1 MVSKISAAFF
11 LSLSL
16 SFGSA
21 AGFAQSADETAL
33 TKTLSEEFVLSRG
46 SEVYLNSSSAN
57 EEAIKA
63 LDRNGQ
69 MMIQQFYQV
78 QKLGANSGLAADDLQ
93 RFNAMAAAGAL
104 YLPAQFFTGTLNA
117 SGGVQAL
124 SQDARLYRA
133 SEAIDP
139 EPGNP
144 KVRPQFSAADQDDQ
158 RARVQALVPQIES
171 LQQVGGFSNKC
182 PSALA
187 AGVPSTAINAA
198 MNCYQQNK
206 SIFKNPMI
214 VIMDLTKPS
223 TQKRFFV
230 LDANTGQLLS
240 SDYAMHGRGV
250 GSGAGSHKTP
260 AGMHY
265 LDQSLYRSGRP
276 YKLGVEMKGLES
288 RNKNSHARAIR
299 LHDWG
304 LEKDIAEG
312 FSPPTWGCVGVSDQA
327 MQSLQGQVS
336 GGSLMFNYTGSKED
350 EQLQNGVCS
359 FKKP

>member
-1 MVSKISAAFF
+1 MFKNISAIFISF
-11 LSLSL
+11 ILC
-16 SFGSA
+16 FGSI
-21 AGFAQSADETAL
+21 AGNAQSSSEVVTA
-33 TKTLSEEFVLSRG
+33 KALSEEFVLSRG
-46 SEVYLNSSSAN
+46 AEVYLNKSSAN

-104 YLPAQFFTGTLNA
+104 YLPAKIFA
-117 SGGVQAL
+117 SSPNSSSSMQVLGQE
-124 SQDARLYRA
+124 ARLYRA

-139 EPGNP
+139 EPSNP
-144 KVRPQFSAADQDDQ
+144 LVRPQFSAADPADQ
-158 RARVQALVPQIES
+158 KARELALVPQIES
-171 LQQVGGFSNKC
+171 LQQVGSFSNQC

-187 AGVPSTAINAA
+187 AGVPAAAINAA

-206 SIFKNPMI
+206 SLFKKSNI

-230 LDANTGQLLS
+230 LDAETGRLLS
-240 SDYAMHGRGV
+240 SEYAMHGRGV

-265 LDQSLYRSGRP
+265 LDQSLFRSGKP

-288 RNKNSHARAIR
+288 RNQNSHARAIR

-312 FSPPTWGCVGVSDQA
+312 FSPPTWGCIGVSDQT
-327 MQSLQGQVS
+327 MQSLQGKVS

-350 EQLQNGVCS
+350 EKLQSGVCS